1 MIRSFTILPIFALLL
16 VVEAGCATPEL
27 NPTPPLNETAALS
40 DAIELTHGFARAGEA
55 YFSPDMKWIIFQ
67 ASMKPDEDYQMY
79 VAELKWE
86 DGVPVLSKQQDLS
99 HLAKQKP
106 SLSRGITG
114 TQTPIRIS
122 PIPSWNSCGYFSPD
136 GESLIFAS
144 TALKPK
150 MTEEPGGYQREKGSY
165 RWRTPP
171 GAEIFRADNWKGAVA
186 AVPAG
191 GSVDLAKHPLTDN
204 SAYDAECAYSPD
216 GKWIVFAER
225 VDEAKPPAPP
235 ANPDSLLKDAGQGK
249 PAAADPSH
257 SPNTEL
263 FAMRSDGSKK
273 VRLTNAP
280 GYDGGPFFSPEGKRV
295 AYRSDRKGNNL
306 LQVYVA
312 DLVFDAAGDITG
324 LANEKQLTTETSP
337 AGAPAAENKDSA
349 TGPATAPATTNRAP
363 SAGDR
368 PAAPRGP
375 QPAINWT
382 PYWHPDGKH
391 IIWASSAQGHSN
403 YELYLMRD
411 DGSHKTRITFTNGFD
426 GLPVFSPD
434 GKWLMWTSNRG
445 PEKTSQIWIAR
456 FKLPEGS

>member
-1 MIRSFTILPIFALLL
+1 MMRSLTIPPIFTLLL
-16 VVEAGCATPEL
+16 ILGSACSHTEL
-27 NPTPPLNETAALS
+27 NPTPPTSEAAMLS
-40 DAIELTHGFARAGEA
+40 DAVELTHGFQRAGEA

-79 VAELKWE
+79 VAQLKWSE
-86 DGVPVLSKQQDLS
+86 NGAAGNANAIVGLNL
-99 HLAKQKP
+99 
-106 SLSRGITG
+106 
-114 TQTPIRIS
+114 PIRIT
-122 PIPSWNSCGYFSPD
+122 PIPSWNTCGYFSPD

-165 RWRTPP
+165 RWKTPP
-171 GAEIFRADNWKGAVA
+171 GAEIFRADGWKGAVA
-186 AVPAG
+186 AVAAG

-204 SAYDAECAYSPD
+204 SVYDAECAYSAD

-225 VDEAKPPAPP
+225 VEEAKPAAPP
-235 ANPDSLLKDAGQGK
+235 ADPGSLLKDVGQGK
-249 PAAADPSH
+249 PADPTTAASQ

-273 VRLTNAP
+273 VRLTSAP
-280 GYDGGPFFSPEGKRV
+280 GYDGGPFFSPDGKRV

-312 DLVFDAAGDITG
+312 DLVFDASGDITG
-324 LANEKQLTTETSP
+324 LANEKQLTTEISP
-337 AGAPAAENKDSA
+337 GATPAHGKTDAKI
-349 TGPATAPATTNRAP
+349 
-363 SAGDR
+363 
-368 PAAPRGP
+368 

-382 PYWHPDGKH
+382 PFWHPSGKH
-391 IIWASSAQGHSN
+391 IIWATSAHGHSN

-411 DGSHKTRITFTNGFD
+411 DGSHKTRVTFTNGFD

-445 PEKTSQIWIAR
+445 PEKTSQIWVAR
-456 FKLPEGS
+456 FQLPEGS